1 MSHTRAQV
9 RQQLAGMM
17 KDYRSG
23 TVTSADYTM
32 IGDTART
39 EGSDAF
45 NGAWL
50 WFGTQDIEREVTDYL
65 PDEFH
70 FATTSPTLIP
80 IGTAYELFSK
90 WSPSD
95 YHRAIDM
102 AIRTAYPAWFTEHI
116 GDIGN
121 TTVADTIVIC
131 TDKLVYDLPTMT
143 RLLDVWVENCDEYD
157 TGTATGG
164 TTGILTGTLIDSTK
178 SWTTDEYA
186 GWNVVIY
193 DGTGAGQFMPV
204 TSNTATT
211 LTGSFVLNNHN
222 WTVAPDTTSLYM
234 IKNPD
239 TQATDYRAIHAF
251 RTDTRDAPSLLYLT
265 YPYSDGMFLRLHYLS
280 EPAVMAL
287 DTSTTDVPIEWLTYQ
302 AATFLEMM
310 RMQYAPGNEVDVDK
324 SLIPLYQGMAD
335 DFMKKHAMRFPSYSL
350 RVESEVSN
358 GSSGGTTLAGDVT
371 NPW

>member
-9 RQQLAGMM
+9 RQQLASMM

-39 EGSDAF
+39 ETAADTFNDAY
-45 NGAWL
+45 L
-50 WFGTQDIEREVTDYL
+50 WFGDQSIERTVEDYL
-65 PDEFH
+65 TDEFH
-70 FATTSPTLIP
+70 FKTTSPTLIP
-80 IGTAYELFSK
+80 NGTAYELFCK

-102 AIRTAYPAWFTEHI
+102 AIRTAYPSWFTESVSSI
-116 GDIGN
+116 DN
-121 TTVADTIVIC
+121 TDVAVIC
-131 TDKLVYDLPTMT
+131 TEKLEYDLPTMT
-143 RLLDVWVENCDEYD
+143 RLLGVWVESCDEYD

-164 TTGILTGTLIDSTK
+164 TAGVLTGTLIDSVQA
-178 SWTTDEYA
+178 WTVNEYA

-193 DGTGAGQFMPV
+193 DGTGAGQYMV
-204 TSNTATT
+204 VASNTATT
-211 LTGSFVLNNHN
+211 LTGSFVLSDHD
-222 WTVAPDTTSLYM
+222 WTVAPDSTSEYM

-239 TQATDYRAIHAF
+239 NRTSDYRAIHAF
-251 RTDTRDAPSLLYLT
+251 RTDTRLAPSLLYLT
-265 YPYSDGMFLRLHYLS
+265 YPYTDGMFLRYHYLT
-280 EPAVMAL
+280 EPAVMTTDAG
-287 DTSTTDVPIEWLTYQ
+287 TTDVPIEWLTFQ

-335 DFMKKHAMRFPSYSL
+335 DYMKKHAMKFPSYSL
-350 RVESEVSN
+350 RVENESVSS
-358 GSSGGTTLAGDVT
+358 SSGGTTLTGDVT